1 MTKLQPKER
10 HRFLDSLFSRLH
22 VSSIRD
28 QLTVGIAVAL
38 VPTLGIGFVL
48 VHQLVLAR
56 IYKAG
61 QRRLQAEAEL
71 ISYGLKE
78 WGTGVSFSLN
88 YLSQAPA
95 LRQARV
101 EDIQASFDRLNV
113 SEPGRLW
120 RFWTASSVAPQLLA
134 YTGTIS
140 PQQKLASEANQLN
153 RFYFQAALRGYPT
166 YQSVMSRTT
175 DQGCLNIAQPVFKKG
190 TLQKDIDVVIPV
202 QDLIDQAAVMS
213 VPVRNDLSGILVM
226 CIPLEKL
233 AADTGLY
240 ELFTD
245 QRLALLSGESQQNDF
260 LNDPDG
266 VESALILVS
275 NTTGQLLFPGDRS
288 RPLAIP
294 DIEDIKSSKYASL
307 YPVIATAMRGK
318 DIFQSIG
325 IGDDRYF
332 VLTSQVDSAWS
343 IVLLLNENRYLTAM
357 RNLGIILLSIGLT
370 SILLGFLIV
379 RSRACAITSP
389 ISLAGEALHRISD
402 GDFDVE
408 LPITANDEM
417 GGLFRDIQSAANRL
431 KLFLAQATSFAVTE
445 MQLDTAKAIQADF
458 LLTDLPNSSRYQ
470 VEAFSRPA
478 LTIGAD
484 WYDMVQAGQHVF
496 LVVADVCD
504 KGVPSALYMSVFRS
518 LIRSKLLDLS
528 GRLNEGESM
537 YGVPHTQADQIA
549 SECIRLAIEQT
560 NSYMASNQNSSMMF
574 ATVFIA
580 AINTTTG
587 YVSYIGAGHEPPLL
601 ISSSGL
607 SKLDAS
613 GGPAI
618 GLFDSAQYS
627 LSSSQLQPRDS
638 LVIYSD
644 GLVDARGPSN
654 EGWGLERLRKLLMK
668 HSDFSPAKLMNA
680 IISDVDDFKGD
691 EEQFDDLTVMVWKWI
706 GP

>member
-1 MTKLQPKER
+1 
-10 HRFLDSLFSRLH
+10 
-22 VSSIRD
+22 
-28 QLTVGIAVAL
+28 
-38 VPTLGIGFVL
+38 
-48 VHQLVLAR
+48 
-56 IYKAG
+56 
-61 QRRLQAEAEL
+61 
-71 ISYGLKE
+71 
-78 WGTGVSFSLN
+78 
-88 YLSQAPA
+88 
-95 LRQARV
+95 
-101 EDIQASFDRLNV
+101 
-113 SEPGRLW
+113 
-120 RFWTASSVAPQLLA
+120 
-134 YTGTIS
+134 
-140 PQQKLASEANQLN
+140 
-153 RFYFQAALRGYPT
+153 
-166 YQSVMSRTT
+166 
-175 DQGCLNIAQPVFKKG
+175 
-190 TLQKDIDVVIPV
+190 
-202 QDLIDQAAVMS
+202 
-213 VPVRNDLSGILVM
+213 
-226 CIPLEKL
+226 
-233 AADTGLY
+233 
-240 ELFTD
+240 
-245 QRLALLSGESQQNDF
+245 
-260 LNDPDG
+260 
-266 VESALILVS
+266 
-275 NTTGQLLFPGDRS
+275 
-288 RPLAIP
+288 
-294 DIEDIKSSKYASL
+294 
-307 YPVIATAMRGK
+307 
-318 DIFQSIG
+318 
-325 IGDDRYF
+325 
-332 VLTSQVDSAWS
+332 
-343 IVLLLNENRYLTAM
+343 
-357 RNLGIILLSIGLT
+357 
-370 SILLGFLIV
+370 
-379 RSRACAITSP
+379 
-389 ISLAGEALHRISD
+389 
-402 GDFDVE
+402 
-408 LPITANDEM
+408 
-417 GGLFRDIQSAANRL
+417 
-431 KLFLAQATSFAVTE
+431 
-445 MQLDTAKAIQADF
+445 
-458 LLTDLPNSSRYQ
+458 
-470 VEAFSRPA
+470 
-478 LTIGAD
+478 
-484 WYDMVQAGQHVF
+484 MVQAGQHVF